1 MADLEK
7 ILIVICDGLGDRPVK
22 EFGGKTPLQ
31 MAKKPALN
39 RIARKGICGMMYPI
53 DVGIRAGSDTS
64 HLAILGYDPYKIY
77 TGRGPYEAAGVGLE
91 VKGGD
96 VAFRC
101 NFSTVDENLVVKDR
115 RAGRIKEG
123 TAEIAKSLD
132 GMEIENVKV
141 LFKESIEHRAVLVL
155 RGNGLSPYI
164 TDADPH
170 AENQKVQD
178 VKALKPDAELT
189 ARVVNQFV
197 RESYRILKDH
207 PVNRER
213 IAKGL
218 PPANIVL
225 PRGAGIVPHIPK
237 IEEIH
242 HIKGAAITGIALVK
256 GVCRVAGLDILE
268 VKGATGGLDTDM
280 IAKSEAAVK
289 ALDNYD
295 LVFINIKAPDIC
307 GHDGNAREKV
317 KVIQRIDEAM
327 NYILRN
333 SGQEFVMAL
342 TADHTTPVSVK
353 DHTGDAVPLAI
364 YGPGV
369 RRDAVRSFDEIAC
382 A

>member
-1 MADLEK
+1 M
-7 ILIVICDGLGDRPVK
+7 
-22 EFGGKTPLQ
+22 
-31 MAKKPALN
+31 
-39 RIARKGICGMMYPI
+39 
-53 DVGIRAGSDTS
+53 
-64 HLAILGYDPYKIY
+64 
-77 TGRGPYEAAGVGLE
+77 
-91 VKGGD
+91 
-96 VAFRC
+96 
-101 NFSTVDENLVVKDR
+101 
-115 RAGRIKEG
+115 
-123 TAEIAKSLD
+123 
-132 GMEIENVKV
+132 
-141 LFKESIEHRAVLVL
+141 
-155 RGNGLSPYI
+155 
-164 TDADPH
+164 
-170 AENQKVQD
+170 
-178 VKALKPDAELT
+178 
-189 ARVVNQFV
+189 
-197 RESYRILKDH
+197 
-207 PVNRER
+207 NRER

-382 A
+382 AKGGMGHILGRNLLHVLLQLTARSEKFGS